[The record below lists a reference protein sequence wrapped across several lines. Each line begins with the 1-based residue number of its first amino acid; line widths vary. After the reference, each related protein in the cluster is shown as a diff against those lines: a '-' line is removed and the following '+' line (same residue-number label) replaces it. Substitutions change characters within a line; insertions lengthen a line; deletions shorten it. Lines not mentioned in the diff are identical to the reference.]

1 MGSPHRLAISA
12 IASSYRRLEERDQH
26 SRLAGPQP
34 THSYRPEAYTTSL
47 ELESQLPDEQIADL
61 LDSGE
66 GYTGV
71 RAYYRDASG
80 QQKYETAGRGGDVLR
95 LKQLYSGQAAA
106 RRAVDREWGRMQEAQ
121 A

>member
-1 MGSPHRLAISA
+1 MGFMERL
-12 IASSYRRLEERDQH
+12 H
-26 SRLAGPQP
+26 
-34 THSYRPEAYTTSL
+34 
-47 ELESQLPDEQIADL
+47 L

-80 QQKYETAGRGGDVLR
+80 QQKYETAGRGGNVLR

-106 RRAVDREWGRMQEAQ
+106 RRAVEREWGRLKGSQ

>member
-1 MGSPHRLAISA
+1 MKDEIGALIWLGRSLI
-12 IASSYRRLEERDQH
+12 
-26 SRLAGPQP
+26 
-34 THSYRPEAYTTSL
+34 HSYRPEAYTTSL

-80 QQKYETAGRGGDVLR
+80 QQKYEMSGRGGNVLR

-106 RRAVDREWGRMQEAQ
+106 RRAVEREWSRLQNDEEHTSRS
-121 A
+121 